1 MYPYATSAFI
11 TSLRFFVVCALLLGA
26 VQEGYGQRVY
36 AVTQQS
42 SPTQQLLVILSQ
54 VTNQARAVDNDTL
67 NYSTL
72 SVTLG
77 ALGAITANQNLQF
90 GDPKPT
96 NNSPVILKFGSTS
109 SLLNLLGGISVQRTN
124 GGRTSPVAPSYSGTQ
139 LLNLLNLLGGP
150 QIATAIIPSNGLAY
164 DGVRLEVNTTLGGV
178 LTANYYY
185 AFYIKPPELQ
195 SDEIKLCEGQS
206 GEAIISNFHIE
217 NGTPYTYRLFSAQTG
232 GTEAAPPTNSATLTV
247 PSDLPAGS
255 YWLEARENDIY
266 PSARTEIN
274 VSVSSRPPAPTLNIH
289 PNSQH

>member
-11 TSLRFFVVCALLLGA
+11 TSLRFFVVCVVLLLTA
-26 VQEGYGQRVY
+26 TKVGYGQRVY
-36 AVTQQS
+36 ADVQS
-42 SPTQQLLVILSQ
+42 
-54 VTNQARAVDNDTL
+54 
-67 NYSTL
+67 
-72 SVTLG
+72 
-77 ALGAITANQNLQF
+77 TAA
-90 GDPKPT
+90 G
-96 NNSPVILKFGSTS
+96 
-109 SLLNLLGGISVQRTN
+109 LLGGSISNAGLAVDENRDNFSTLTVGVGALNLMYTSQNLRFSGVTDLKPKNTSPIIIKFSSTASIANLIGGISIQRTN
-124 GGRTSPVAPSYSGTQ
+124 NGINNTVGIEYTSSALLT
-139 LLNLLNLLGGP
+139 LLNGSVDSEV
-150 QIATAIIPSNGLAY
+150 IIPIPGVSASS
-164 DGVRLEVNTTLGGV
+164 DGVRLRISTVLGLG
-178 LTANYYY
+178 LTARLYY

-195 SDEIKLCEGQS
+195 NNEIILCEGQS